1 MSSRPRKSTAATSR
15 SVSDVRSVSAAA
27 IERDS
32 RCRPIVV
39 IGNPANRRV
48 TMFCAAAA
56 RLGLAPPIVL
66 AYEQLLAPDG
76 FAQLELI
83 PEQALVRIESPGEE
97 PGVQAALIRRGGQL
111 LNFEPAE
118 CARLAADSR
127 EHGRIAGS
135 RAWFA
140 GYADLLQRVA
150 NQLAPRGVQWMNS
163 PADIT
168 ALFDKVECQE
178 RLASREIAVPPRLAA
193 ETGRDITNYD
203 DLRRRLEQ
211 IGWSRVFV
219 KLRYGS
225 SASGV
230 VALERDKRK
239 VQATTSVELVRTAD
253 EVQLFNSLNVRRYT
267 DERDVAAIVD
277 ALCREQVHVERWIPK
292 AALDGRTFDL
302 RVLVI
307 NGQVRHCVVRTSRG
321 PITNLHLG
329 NQRGN
334 LARLMSCW
342 PRAAAEQAWC
352 ACRAAAT
359 AFPGCLYLGVDLAIL
374 AGFSR
379 HAILEANAFGD
390 LLPGVIDAGEDT
402 YEAEL
407 KAALDV

>member
-1 MSSRPRKSTAATSR
+1 
-15 SVSDVRSVSAAA
+15 VSDVLPASARTTD
-27 IERDS
+27 IDDLRP
-32 RCRPIVV
+32 RPIVV

-48 TMFCAAAA
+48 TMFCSAAD

-66 AYEQLLAPDG
+66 AYEQLLAEEGLDR
-76 FAQLELI
+76 LESV
-83 PEQALVRIESPGEE
+83 PQQALVRIESPGEE
-97 PGVQAALIRRGGQL
+97 PGVQAALVRRGGVQ
-111 LNFEPAE
+111 FG
-118 CARLAADSR
+118 CGTDQCDRLAADSM

-140 GYADLLQRVA
+140 GYRDLLRRLDD
-150 NQLAPRGVQWMNS
+150 QLAPRGVRWMNH
-163 PADIT
+163 PTDISV
-168 ALFDKVECQE
+168 LFDKAECQE
-178 RLASREIAVPPRLAA
+178 QLARREIAVPPRLAS

-203 DLRRRLEQ
+203 DLRRQLEQ
-211 IGWSRVFV
+211 VAWSRVFV

-230 VALERDKRK
+230 VALAYGKGK
-239 VQATTSVELVRTAD
+239 IQATTSVELVRTGGKT
-253 EVQLFNSLNVRRYT
+253 QLFNSLAVRRYT

-307 NGQVRHCVVRTSRG
+307 AGQVRHRVVRTSRG

-329 NQRGN
+329 NQRGD
-334 LARLMSCW
+334 LARLTGCW
-342 PRAAAEQAWC
+342 TPAAAEQAWH
-352 ACRAAAT
+352 ACRAAAA
-359 AFPGCLYLGVDLAIL
+359 AFPGCLYLGIDLAIR

-390 LLPGVIDAGEDT
+390 LLPGIVDAGDDT

-407 KAALDV
+407 KSAFAA